1 MAEAP
6 SSSSLLKSVKDHNLM
21 ISESELNTAQNL
33 MQLSDEDESNDIR
46 GSKRRRNKSDESVND
61 IIMAKIQEI
70 FGNDIEVFPTKKQ
83 RRYRS
88 LVSIYMVT
96 RPVNAANDTREGSEN
111 YSSLGDHSPVKS
123 NINGGCACQSGN
135 VCRAGIYRGIKDE
148 LIGDFMDNN
157 APYAKIMVDVLASEK
172 ACHHG

>member
-6 SSSSLLKSVKDHNLM
+6 SSSSSLRESKVVKDH
-21 ISESELNTAQNL
+21 ECDVDAAQKL
-33 MQLSDEDESNDIR
+33 MQLSEEEESNSIAR
-46 GSKRRRNKSDESVND
+46 SKRRRNKNEEKAEELSD

-96 RPVNAANDTREGSEN
+96 RPVNAR
-111 YSSLGDHSPVKS
+111 VK
-123 NINGGCACQSGN
+123 A
-135 VCRAGIYRGIKDE
+135 
-148 LIGDFMDNN
+148 
-157 APYAKIMVDVLASEK
+157 
-172 ACHHG
+172 